1 MTAVREGSDVTV
13 SAVRVDSK
21 MSLHIEESA
30 RAGLLILTL
39 TGQITFGEADDIRQK
54 LSELAAA
61 GHVKIVLDLKD
72 VFYIDSTG
80 LGALVGGYVT
90 LQNKKSTVKLVNPN
104 KRNLELLLLMTQL
117 HTVFEVFD
125 QLDDA
130 VTSFFPERQS
140 RRFDFLT
147 LRRK

>member
-1 MTAVREGSDVTV
+1 MTAAREGSDATV
-13 SAVRVDSK
+13 SAVPLGSN
-21 MSLHIEESA
+21 MSLHIEEST
-30 RAGLLILTL
+30 REDVLILTL

-54 LSELAAA
+54 ISELAAA
-61 GHVKIVLDLKD
+61 GHLKLVLGLRD

-90 LQNKKSTVKLVNPN
+90 LQNKKGTVKLVNPN
-104 KRNLELLLLMTQL
+104 KRNLELLLMTQL

-130 VTSFFPERQS
+130 VNSFFPERQS
-140 RRFDFLT
+140 KRFDFLT

>member
-1 MTAVREGSDVTV
+1 VTAAREGSDATV
-13 SAVRVDSK
+13 SAVPLGSN
-21 MSLHIEESA
+21 MSLHIEEST
-30 RAGLLILTL
+30 REDVLILTL

-54 LSELAAA
+54 ISELAAA
-61 GHVKIVLDLKD
+61 SHLKIVLDLKD

-90 LQNKKSTVKLVNPN
+90 LQNKKGTVKLVNPN
-104 KRNLELLLLMTQL
+104 KRNLELLLMTQL

-130 VTSFFPERQS
+130 INSFFPERQS
-140 RRFDFLT
+140 KRFDFLT

>member
-1 MTAVREGSDVTV
+1 
-13 SAVRVDSK
+13 
-21 MSLHIEESA
+21 MSLHIEEST
-30 RAGLLILTL
+30 REDVLILTL
-39 TGQITFGEADDIRQK
+39 TGQITFGEADDIRRK
-54 LSELAAA
+54 ISELAVA
-61 GHVKIVLDLKD
+61 GHLKVVLDLKD

-90 LQNKKSTVKLVNPN
+90 LQNKKGTVKLVNPN
-104 KRNLELLLLMTQL
+104 KRNLELLLMTQL

-130 VTSFFPERQS
+130 VNSFFPERQS
-140 RRFDFLT
+140 KRFDFLT

>member
-1 MTAVREGSDVTV
+1 
-13 SAVRVDSK
+13 
-21 MSLHIEESA
+21 MSLHIEEST
-30 RAGLLILTL
+30 REDVLILTL

-54 LSELAAA
+54 ISELAAA
-61 GHVKIVLDLKD
+61 GHLKLVLGLRD

-90 LQNKKSTVKLVNPN
+90 LQNKKGTVKLVNPN
-104 KRNLELLLLMTQL
+104 KRNLELLLMTQL

-130 VTSFFPERQS
+130 INSFFPERQS
-140 RRFDFLT
+140 KRFDFLT

>member
-1 MTAVREGSDVTV
+1 MTAAREGSDATV
-13 SAVRVDSK
+13 SAVPLGSN
-21 MSLHIEESA
+21 MSLHIEEST
-30 RAGLLILTL
+30 REDVLILTL

-54 LSELAAA
+54 ISELAAA
-61 GHVKIVLDLKD
+61 GHLKLVLGLRD

-90 LQNKKSTVKLVNPN
+90 LQNKKGTVKLVNPN
-104 KRNLELLLLMTQL
+104 KRNLELLLMTQL

-130 VTSFFPERQS
+130 INSFFPERQS
-140 RRFDFLT
+140 KRFDFLT